1 MYENNKVD
9 AFRLRGVSNYKNIRE
24 INFTPVKKVKVTKCY
39 TKGQWRFWKWLG
51 LIPLIPYK
59 VKNDLFKKEDT
70 SGFHTLEE
78 IKNDIWDYSFIKGEE
93 IYIKAK
99 VRIWYISETS
109 SETIT
114 FERNEDALNYIDD
127 LKIKCKESGNQ
138 LK

>member
-1 MYENNKVD
+1 MYEDNKVD
-9 AFRLRGVSNYKNIRE
+9 AFRLQGISKYKDIRE
-24 INFTPVKKVKVTKCY
+24 IRFTPVKKIKVTKCY
-39 TKGQWRFWKWLG
+39 TKGQRRFWKWLG

-59 VKNDLFKKEDT
+59 VKNDLFKKEYT
-70 SGFHTLEE
+70 SGFHTLEK
-78 IKNDIWDYSFIKGEE
+78 INNDIWEDSFIKDEE

-99 VRIWYISETS
+99 VRIFYISETS